1 MNRAN
6 ATYESYWKE
15 KVFEM
20 ESIWNK
26 YIQPFFIVSAIV
38 TNSLP
43 LFIFNRSRF
52 NCVSI
57 GFYLKVLCSQN
68 LLFMLVVYF
77 PSWVATLSQL
87 NDIENLTDWGC
98 LLYRFVSSVFQYTGP
113 WIVVAMSVDR
123 YIAIWHPVSAADRTT
138 VFMAKI
144 AIAIIYVAMVWLSV
158 HELWFSRLKNGEC
171 LPDNELLEVRIWTN
185 IAGFVKGSLPLLVLF
200 LFGGS
205 IIVGLIVKG
214 AAPSSDSN
222 RPSADLTNSV
232 LALAVFYVLF
242 LSPITIVH
250 FIYNFYLDKQPNP
263 YNVHLHEK
271 YMFLI
276 HVTDK
281 IYLGIQFL
289 PLVLLL
295 FFSHSFREECKE
307 IFRHIRRTL
316 CGFRSIDSEVKLLRR
331 NSTCI
336 VELENGREFAT
347 AVV

>member
-1 MNRAN
+1 MNRTN
-6 ATYESYWKE
+6 ATYESYWQGKL
-15 KVFEM
+15 FEM
-20 ESIWNK
+20 EGTWNK
-26 YIQPFFIVSAIV
+26 YIQPCFIVSAIA

-57 GFYLKVLCSQN
+57 GFYLKVLCCQN
-68 LLFMLVVYF
+68 LLFMLLVYF
-77 PSWVATLSQL
+77 PSWIATIFQL

-98 LLYRFVSSVFQYTGP
+98 LLYRFVASVFQYTGP

-158 HELWFSRLKNGEC
+158 HELWFSRLKEGKC
-171 LPDNELLEVRIWTN
+171 LPDIDLLEVVIWTN
-185 IAGFVKGSLPLLVLF
+185 ITGFVKGSLPLLVLL
-200 LFGGS
+200 LFGVS

-214 AAPSSDSN
+214 AAPSSNSN

-232 LALAVFYVLF
+232 VALAVFYVLF

-250 FIYNFYLDKQPNP
+250 FIYTFYLENPNI

-271 YMFLI
+271 YRFLI
-276 HVTDK
+276 HATDK
-281 IYLGIQFL
+281 IHLGIQFL
-289 PLVLLL
+289 PFFVLL

-307 IFRHIRRTL
+307 IFMRIRRTL
-316 CGFRSIDSEVKLLRR
+316 CGYRSIDSEVKLLRR